1 MLVDDILSAE
11 SAGSHFILLPV
22 KGLGN
27 SHIPPVVVPLMD
39 LIEHSKGKP
48 KQGQDRPVA
57 LFVQLTA
64 NDFEVGSAALLCC

>member
-1 MLVDDILSAE
+1 MQVDGIL
-11 SAGSHFILLPV
+11 SAGSHFILLRV

-27 SHIPPVVVPLMD
+27 PHTPPLVLPLMD
-39 LIEHSKGKP
+39 LIQHTKGKP
-48 KQGQDRPVA
+48 KQGQERPVA